1 MSVWGS
7 QVNKQRRVQRAQEG
21 TQQLR
26 AQEFQEHVHTDHND
40 AALLMEVLDALEGVQ
55 KERAQG
61 ILVNNPGSLLS
72 LSKPKSAGND
82 ALTSPL
88 TCPYAL
94 HAVIVPLVGSD
105 YKAILDTMEDRNI
118 RILSNCIDIVIKFPR
133 PGNFVLSDI
142 EKLKLEIKNR
152 KATSV
157 KTDYLGGIIPIE
169 RTLTESELIYKQREL
184 RAKEVASQFVFN
196 ESRPDS
202 DIWTETIEDLNKL
215 SAAVDAAMLERGIDK
230 SAPVHTASAEKEEEA
245 TDTEQPIWTINDLAK
260 ALNDNGIEA
269 SVKKIQGHISRKLK
283 KPDEAAKIETWFVFK
298 QGVLNAQGF
307 RSQYFAMYQ
316 EMFTNIRP
324 YNRKSKEVEKTT
336 EAQTKET
343 VVVQAP
349 VAQPQKVDGLLGI
362 TALRTFLD
370 GLVALLNEAKAEL
383 DAAKNNY
390 NKTLS
395 DLGQESD
402 PEKRSE
408 LIGQLSQANTAVSNA
423 QSKVDDIKKRLD
435 DGNAALKAK
444 EDADHAASVA
454 QENMDKAKKELD
466 FAKKAQK
473 EADAIISAILANTNT
488 PQK

>member
-1 MSVWGS
+1 MPKWGL
-7 QVNKQRRVQRAQEG
+7 QTARKIQAYQQEQG
-21 TQQLR
+21 QQL
-26 AQEFQEHVHTDHND
+26 ALESQERVYADHND
-40 AALLMEVLDALEGVQ
+40 AALLMGVLDALEGVQ
-55 KERAQG
+55 KEKAQD
-61 ILVNNPGSLLS
+61 ILVNNPGPLLS
-72 LSKPKSAGND
+72 LSKPKFAGT

-105 YKAILDTMEDRNI
+105 YTAIVNTMEDHNI
-118 RILSNCIDIVIKFPR
+118 RILSDCIDIAKKQLR
-133 PGNFVLSDI
+133 PSNFVLDTI
-142 EKLKLEIKNR
+142 KKLESEVETH
-152 KATSV
+152 KATSLV
-157 KTDYLGGIIPIE
+157 TDGLGNVVTTE
-169 RTLTESELIYKQREL
+169 RPLTESELICKQRAL
-184 RAKEVASQFVFN
+184 KSKKVEVQFMLNKDRPN
-196 ESRPDS
+196 E
-202 DIWTETIEDLNKL
+202 DIWTETVEELDKL
-215 SAAVDAAMLERGIDK
+215 SAVVDAVMLERGIDK
-230 SAPVHTASAEKEEEA
+230 SAPMPVATEEKNEVA
-245 TDTEQPIWTINDLAK
+245 DTEQPIWTIEDLAK
-260 ALNDNGIEA
+260 ALNDNGTKA

-283 KPDEAAKIETWFVFK
+283 KPEEAAKIETWFVFK
-298 QGVLNAQGF
+298 QGVQNAQGF
-307 RSQYFAMYQ
+307 RSQYFAMYR
-316 EMFTNIRP
+316 EMFANIRP
-324 YNRKSKEVEKTT
+324 YNRKPKEVEKPTDAKPT
-336 EAQTKET
+336 ET
-343 VVVQAP
+343 VVAQAP
-349 VAQPQKVDGLLGI
+349 VAQPQKVDGLLGV
-362 TALRTFLD
+362 TALRAFLD
-370 GLVALLNEAKAEL
+370 SLVALLEKAKAEL
-383 DAAKNNY
+383 DTPKNNY